1 MLARGRM
8 DIPLNLCLA
17 TLRGDDVLL
26 HQPLKRGFDP
36 NESDNNGRTA
46 LHIAASKGS
55 EKCILVLLYHGADP
69 NCKDLLSLTCIK
81 EDKLYKDH
89 IKNTFDNK
97 TKYTNKK

>member
-69 NCKDLLSLTCIK
+69 NCKGSLYTQIFHQLSVQRK
-81 EDKLYKDH
+81 
-89 IKNTFDNK
+89 
-97 TKYTNKK
+97 